1 MHILVV
7 EDEPQMAA
15 FIRQYLEEEGH
26 HVAVASTGG
35 SAVELAAAARFD
47 LIVLDIMLPGID
59 GFEVA
64 RRLRRDRNQTPMLML
79 TARDADEDVIRG
91 LDLGADDYLTK
102 PFSFDV
108 FLARVRA
115 VARRGPIPAAV
126 CLHIA
131 DLEIDTATREVRRG
145 GRVLNLTP
153 KEYGLLEFMAR
164 SSPRVLSRNTLIEA
178 VWGFDGDVSTNN
190 LEAFIHHLRAKL
202 EHSGETR
209 LIRTVRGVGYA
220 LHAEET
226 P

>member
-1 MHILVV
+1 
-7 EDEPQMAA
+7 
-15 FIRQYLEEEGH
+15 
-26 HVAVASTGG
+26 
-35 SAVELAAAARFD
+35 
-47 LIVLDIMLPGID
+47 
-59 GFEVA
+59 
-64 RRLRRDRNQTPMLML
+64 
-79 TARDADEDVIRG
+79 
-91 LDLGADDYLTK
+91 
-102 PFSFDV
+102 
-108 FLARVRA
+108 
-115 VARRGPIPAAV
+115 V